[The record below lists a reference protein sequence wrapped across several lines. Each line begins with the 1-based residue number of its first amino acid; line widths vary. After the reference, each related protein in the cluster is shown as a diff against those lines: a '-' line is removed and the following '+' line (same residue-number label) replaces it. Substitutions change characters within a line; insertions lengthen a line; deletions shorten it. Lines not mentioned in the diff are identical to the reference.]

1 MQVGTGALY
10 EVTLNIDIE
19 AMNAP
24 AGVTMYFEKRA
35 HALRLDAGL
44 GSKEGIAWGFY
55 TDNIASSGWSELR
68 VFGSSLNT
76 VTNDVKMYSAGYVE
90 GLLTCVRIS
99 QYYANVHSLL
109 MAAEASHHALLQ
121 IRSQLEAQVGFM
133 KANINLVEHIWPE
146 EPTDIKW
153 KHGRYLL
160 FQLWGMMDGYN
171 VAARHFKVHE
181 LSLVDFFLLNSMGEM
196 TTLME
201 AYEPQ
206 KVSDRA
212 KASSPPLVF
221 LQKNAVVRREG
232 GGANDTA
239 AAAEEDAKWEQ
250 RMRKSR
256 CSALVR
262 VKENN
267 ADLYVGHTTWADY
280 STMTRIYKYYHLP
293 LPGAESMVT
302 MLAMSSY
309 PGTIHSGDTYIMA
322 DSGLVITETQ
332 LELIDFFKYDNVK
345 DFPFNA
351 HLPNWVHL
359 LITTRLAST
368 GAEWAKIWSTQNTGT
383 LMSQWLVVD
392 YNLYSA
398 GKPLPDNLLWIVE
411 QVPGQI
417 ESRDMTQYLRSNGYW
432 GSVNRPFFQSVRD
445 VSGFTKAQASH
456 GALYS
461 VNDCPRCRIFKGAAP
476 GINSL
481 LDMRGTMQR
490 NGYPFQAHEPML
502 PGHDIAARFD
512 LDPTMPLPN
521 GGIDSK
527 ITSRCLQGALTSQI
541 ISGPTHQG
549 QAVFSWKQSDGRL
562 KFPGVPWRGLPE
574 RWGFDWLQTGP
585 VGEGGLV
592 DLDVC

>member
-1 MQVGTGALY
+1 
-10 EVTLNIDIE
+10 
-19 AMNAP
+19 
-24 AGVTMYFEKRA
+24 
-35 HALRLDAGL
+35 
-44 GSKEGIAWGFY
+44 
-55 TDNIASSGWSELR
+55 
-68 VFGSSLNT
+68 
-76 VTNDVKMYSAGYVE
+76 MYSSGYVE

-109 MAAEASHHALLQ
+109 MSAESSHHALLQ

-133 KANINLVEHIWPE
+133 RANGTVETE
-146 EPTDIKW
+146 
-153 KHGRYLL
+153 
-160 FQLWGMMDGYN
+160 
-171 VAARHFKVHE
+171 AA
-181 LSLVDFFLLNSMGEM
+181 
-196 TTLME
+196 
-201 AYEPQ
+201 
-206 KVSDRA
+206 
-212 KASSPPLVF
+212 
-221 LQKNAVVRREG
+221 
-232 GGANDTA
+232 
-239 AAAEEDAKWEQ
+239 EDAKWEQ
-250 RMRKSR
+250 RMRRSR

-302 MLAMSSY
+302 LLSMSSY

-383 LMSQWLVVD
+383 LMSQWLIVD
-392 YNLYSA
+392 YNLYKV

-432 GSVNRPFFQSVRD
+432 GSVNRPFFTSVRD

-461 VNDCPRCRIFKGAAP
+461 VN
-476 GINSL
+476 
-481 LDMRGTMQR
+481 
-490 NGYPFQAHEPML
+490 
-502 PGHDIAARFD
+502 
-512 LDPTMPLPN
+512 
-521 GGIDSK
+521 
-527 ITSRCLQGALTSQI
+527 
-541 ISGPTHQG
+541 
-549 QAVFSWKQSDGRL
+549 
-562 KFPGVPWRGLPE
+562 
-574 RWGFDWLQTGP
+574 
-585 VGEGGLV
+585 
-592 DLDVC
+592 